1 MNSKLLVAIQFL
13 LVGLILFPKET
24 KPFCSFWWIFIL
36 ISGMVAIWT
45 FMHNRLGNFN
55 IVPDIKEDAK
65 LITTGPYRYIRHP
78 MYSSLFF
85 WMLGVVC
92 YLSHWLNWLFLMLLV
107 VVLYLKASKEERLW
121 SAHHEGYSAYR
132 KKSKYFIPFIL

>member
-1 MNSKLLVAIQFL
+1 MYSRLLVALQFL
-13 LVGLILFPKET
+13 LVGLVFIPKESA
-24 KPFCSFWWIFIL
+24 PLCPFWWVFIFT
-36 ISGMVAIWT
+36 SVAVTVWT

-85 WMLGVVC
+85 GMLGIVC
-92 YLSHWLNWLFLMLLV
+92 YLSHWLNWLFLALLV
-107 VVLYLKASKEERLW
+107 GVLYLKASREEALW
-121 SAHHEGYSAYR
+121 SASDEGYMAYKKRSSA
-132 KKSKYFIPFIL
+132 FIPFLL

>member
-1 MNSKLLVAIQFL
+1 MNSKVLVFLQFL
-13 LVGLILFPKET
+13 FVGLILFPKT
-24 KPFCSFWWIFIL
+24 TTPLCPFWWVFIL
-36 ISGMVAIWT
+36 TSAIVTVWT

-85 WMLGVVC
+85 GMLGIVC
-92 YLSHWLNWLFLMLLV
+92 YFSHWMNWLLLGLLV

-121 SAHHEGYSAYR
+121 SAYHEGYSAYR